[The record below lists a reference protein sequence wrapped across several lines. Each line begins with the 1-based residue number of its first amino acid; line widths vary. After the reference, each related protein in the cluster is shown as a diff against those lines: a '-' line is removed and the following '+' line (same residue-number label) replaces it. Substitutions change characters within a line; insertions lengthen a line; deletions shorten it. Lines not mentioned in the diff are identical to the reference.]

1 MIYLSQ
7 LTLLLIATT
16 TLLVLSIFTSN
27 EAVISPQFGFAAC
40 FIPGIIYAFYY
51 VDEWNLNL
59 CRQTTEVIILGITV
73 FVVVSALFGRLSRTV
88 RIKLANSRHS
98 KDLFPQY
105 PSCCLSDS
113 IPAWKMNL
121 LLLLELVSLLLV
133 VAFLIKNFGTN
144 ISDAIYAFRLSNRD
158 VTSTNYVS
166 LPGFVRLIR
175 RIALAT
181 GYIVIYL
188 FFNGI
193 VYKSRRNRIAEII
206 CMILA
211 FANGVI
217 LGGRGDGLQL
227 IASGFIIYLLVRR
240 GLSGSISFCVSDII
254 KIIVIVT
261 IVLVTFAGLGSLLGR
276 QMDFLDF
283 NDYIAVYLS
292 AELKN
297 LDIFIRKGSF
307 GTSFKNSQTMMNV
320 VNTFGSLLGQQNWI
334 HSLDN
339 PYHYIGKNALGNV
352 STIFYAF
359 MYDGG
364 YAGVIGYTA
373 LFAAISQIIFQ
384 HSLRA
389 KTRYKISLS
398 ILFYSYVW
406 YTVIFS
412 FFSDKFYEMIFN
424 TAFIWTMLSWTLII
438 IFLNTKIKIKMR

>member
-7 LTLLLIATT
+7 LTLLLIAVV

-40 FIPGIIYAFYY
+40 FIPGIVYAFYY
-51 VDEWNLNL
+51 VDEWDLNL

-73 FVVVSALFGRLSRTV
+73 FIVVSALFGRLCRSV
-88 RIKLANSRHS
+88 RIQSTHSQHS
-98 KDLFPQY
+98 KDLFSQHH
-105 PSCCLSDS
+105 SCCLSDS
-113 IPAWKMNL
+113 IPAWKIIF

-133 VAFLIKNFGTN
+133 VVFLITNFGTN
-144 ISDAIYAFRLSNRD
+144 ISAAIYAFRLGNMD
-158 VTSTNYVS
+158 VTATNYVS

-175 RIALAT
+175 RIALAA

-193 VYKSRRNRIAEII
+193 VYKSRRNRITEII

-211 FANGVI
+211 FTNGII
-217 LGGRGDGLQL
+217 LGGRGDGIQL

-240 GLSGSISFCVSDII
+240 GQSGSISLRFSDII

-261 IVLVTFAGLGSLLGR
+261 IILVTFAGLGSLLGR

-307 GTSFKNSQTMMNV
+307 GTSFKNSQTMINV

-384 HSLRA
+384 HSLKA
-389 KTRYKISLS
+389 KTRYQISLS

-424 TAFIWTMLSWTLII
+424 TAFIWTMLSWVLII
-438 IFLNTKIKIKMR
+438 LFLNMRIKIKMR